1 MQKEGLNSLYTVVK
15 DYIPKNAIT
24 KKNGNKSWVYG
35 YNDQYDVII
44 ISKTGQ
50 IEDVIKNI
58 NNKNSNILRT
68 SSIDDKFKHC
78 PDLKPPP
85 IYLNRN
91 SSN

>member
-1 MQKEGLNSLYTVVK
+1 MLSKKFLTTPPIINGKTQLIGLQRTVSIR
-15 DYIPKNAIT
+15 D
-24 KKNGNKSWVYG
+24 W
-35 YNDQYDVII
+35 
-44 ISKTGQ
+44 Q

-85 IYLNRN
+85 IYLKRN
-91 SSN
+91 SSI